1 MNAHTITSDVSP
13 LKVPRAVA
21 ALIRALHLREPDI
34 ASLAQLE
41 DHEWGIL
48 LAFCDLGHLTLSLA
62 QLPKDGFP
70 SWVVERLKTNVA
82 DNALRFERVKA
93 TYREAAEAL
102 DRAGVNHVAIKGFT
116 QAPDYVEDP
125 RLRAQSDLDLY
136 CPPEM
141 IESARI
147 ALEAIGY
154 TPNNNEQSYAFADHD
169 RTMIRMGDWQWRGN
183 PFDPEMPLSIELHFC
198 LWNESVSYFHITGVD
213 AFWGR
218 RTMRAIEGFTFA
230 SLSPIDHL
238 GYLALH
244 ILRNIFLRDTIL
256 HHVYELAGFLH
267 RHAEDDVFW
276 KSWTETHD
284 ASLRTFEAI
293 AFYYAQ
299 VWFGCDLNPRVK
311 SSIESLSPLQQ
322 QWLHRFVTFPVEGM
336 AHMNKDFL
344 WLQLSFLRSTRA
356 KLRLL
361 KRTLIP
367 THFAHIHAPLVG
379 LTSERA
385 MQSRELHPYLQYV
398 VYLASRFAS
407 HSRSS
412 VGAVVG
418 GLRWRLSEHQFVRQF
433 WIFLAASF
441 LTWAC
446 LSTSSSSI
454 FF

>member
-41 DHEWGIL
+41 DHEWGSL

-102 DRAGVNHVAIKGFT
+102 DRAGVNHVVIKGFT

-141 IESARI
+141 IKSARI
-147 ALEAIGY
+147 ALQGIGY
-154 TPNNNEQSYAFADHD
+154 TPNDQQSYTYADHD
-169 RTMIRMGDWQWRGN
+169 RTMNRMGDWRWREN
-183 PFDPEMPLSIELHFC
+183 SFDPEMPLSIELHFC
-198 LWNESVSYFHITGVD
+198 LWNRSVSYFHVAAID
-213 AFWGR
+213 RFWDR
-218 RTMRAIEGFTFA
+218 RTMRAIDGFTFT
-230 SLSPIDHL
+230 SLSPVDNL

-256 HHVYELAGFLH
+256 HHVYELAIFLH
-267 RHAEDDVFW
+267 RRAEDDTFW
-276 KSWTETHD
+276 AAWSETHD
-284 ASLRTFEAI
+284 ATLQSCEAI
-293 AFYYAQ
+293 AFYYARSL
-299 VWFGCDLNPRVK
+299 FGCNLNPHVLKAIESLPSLQRQWLRRFAM
-311 SSIESLSPLQQ
+311 SSIEDMS
-322 QWLHRFVTFPVEGM
+322 
-336 AHMNKDFL
+336 HMNKDFL
-344 WLQLSFLRSTRA
+344 WLHMSFLKSPMA
-356 KLRLL
+356 KLKLL

-367 THFAHIHAPLVG
+367 THFARMNTPLVRMV
-379 LTSERA
+379 SDRA
-385 MQSRELHPYLQYV
+385 TQSRELHPYLQYF
-398 VYLASRFAS
+398 VYLVSRFAS
-407 HSRSS
+407 HSCAS
-412 VGAVVG
+412 VDTIGR
-418 GLRWRLSEHQFVRQF
+418 GLYWRMSKLQLVRQIR
-433 WIFLAASF
+433 IFLAASF
-441 LTWAC
+441 
-446 LSTSSSSI
+446 
-454 FF
+454 F